1 MSGFPPDLRARSL
14 AALRDNTVDVLILG
28 GGINGA
34 GIARDL
40 GLRRQ
45 SNDSLQVA
53 LLDKAHFASGTSGR
67 NSQLIHGGL
76 RYLKYLK
83 MGLVKESLRERAILR
98 QIAPH
103 LVEPLAFLMPI
114 YSRIDKIKYGMGLS
128 MYDQLAGESNISR
141 HREVSKGEI
150 AQLEPTMSTKG
161 LVGGAIFYDC
171 HVHSARFVLEN
182 LFDAADN
189 GVSLANYT
197 DAKPLERTPDGPWRV
212 HCKDLLTGEE
222 FETRAKKLVD
232 ATGPWSQPGDSPPR
246 LVRGSH
252 IILNRLT
259 AEEHAIAYFDDNGR
273 IVFFIPWGSQ
283 KQLTLLGTTD
293 VDHKGDADSAH
304 ISKEEVDY
312 LLAIANKLYPT
323 SGPLKPLAAFSSLRP
338 LVSDGASS
346 ATEATREHKIWN
358 TKDNILRIQGGK
370 YTIYRHMSEEAVNMI
385 LKELSPWLNTPSRTA
400 TEPLCGNTPKALEK
414 LRHDAP
420 SLAEQ
425 YRLSRND
432 VELVI
437 REYGLHTP
445 DVLAMVPEE
454 DFGAIRRTE
463 FARLAFA
470 VQHEMAATLSDLLL
484 VSTYIGYD
492 RDWDMAQLEPYA
504 YLIGS
509 WMGWDTARQHEE
521 ALDVLHRIALPGD
534 GD

>member
-1 MSGFPPDLRARSL
+1 MSGFPPDLRTRSL
-14 AALRDNTVDVLILG
+14 AALRDNTIDVLILG

-53 LLDKAHFASGTSGR
+53 LVDKNHFASGTSGR

-83 MGLVKESLRERAILR
+83 MGLVKEALRERAILR

-114 YSRIDKIKYGMGLS
+114 YSRLDKIKYTMGLS
-128 MYDQLAGESNISR
+128 MYDQLAGDHNISK

-150 AQLEPTMSTKG
+150 SQLEPSLSTKG

-171 HVHSARFVLEN
+171 QVHSARFVLEN

-189 GVSLANYT
+189 GVFLANYVE
-197 DAKPLERTPDGPWRV
+197 ALPLDRQPDGFWRV
-212 HCKDLLTGEE
+212 QLKDRLTGEE
-222 FETRAKKLVD
+222 LELKAKKLVD
-232 ATGPWSQPGDSPPR
+232 ATGPWSHPGDSPPR

-252 IILNRLT
+252 IVLNRLT
-259 AEEHAIAYFDDNGR
+259 AEEHAIAYFDNDGR
-273 IVFFIPWGSQ
+273 IVFFIPWGTQ

-293 VDHKGDADSAH
+293 VDHKGDADSAR

-312 LLAIANKLYPT
+312 LLAIAHKLYPD
-323 SGPLKPLAAFSSLRP
+323 SGPLQPLAAFSSLRP
-338 LVSDGASS
+338 LVSDNSSS
-346 ATEATREHKIWN
+346 ATEASREHKIWN
-358 TKDNILRIQGGK
+358 TKDNILRVQGGK
-370 YTIYRHMSEEAVNMI
+370 YTIYRHMSEEAANMI
-385 LKELSPWLNTPSRTA
+385 MKELSPWLAKASATA
-400 TEPLCGNTPKALEK
+400 STPLCGNTPKALER
-414 LRHDAP
+414 LRHDIP
-420 SLAEQ
+420 TLAEQ

-432 VELVI
+432 VESII
-437 REYGLHTP
+437 RDYGLHTP
-445 DVLAMVPEE
+445 DVLAMTPEE

-470 VQHEMAATLSDLLL
+470 VQHEMAANLADILL
-484 VSTYIGYD
+484 VSTYIGYE
-492 RDWDMAQLEPYA
+492 REWDMAQLEPYA

-509 WMGWDTARQHEE
+509 WMGWDSARQHEE
-521 ALDVLHRIALPGD
+521 ALEVLHRVSVPKD
-534 GD
+534 SD

>member
-14 AALRDNTVDVLILG
+14 AALRDSTIDVLILG

-53 LLDKAHFASGTSGR
+53 LVDKGHFASGTSGR

-83 MGLVKESLRERAILR
+83 MGLVKESLRERAVLR

-114 YSRIDKIKYGMGLS
+114 YSRIDKLKYTMGLS
-128 MYDQLAGESNISR
+128 MYDQLAGDSNISR

-150 AQLEPTMSTKG
+150 AQLEPSISTKG

-171 HVHSARFVLEN
+171 QVHSARFVLEN
-182 LFDAADN
+182 LFDAALN
-189 GVSLANYT
+189 GVHLANYVEG
-197 DAKPLERTPDGPWRV
+197 KPVERMPDGMWRV
-212 HCKDLLTGEE
+212 QLTDLLTGEGLE
-222 FETRAKKLVD
+222 VRAKKVVD
-232 ATGPWSQPGDSPPR
+232 ATGPWSQPGESAPR

-259 AEEHAIAYFDDNGR
+259 AEEHALAYFDDNGR

-293 VDHKGDADSAH
+293 VEHKGNADDAR
-304 ISKEEVDY
+304 ISQEEVDY
-312 LLAIANKLYPT
+312 LLSIAQKLYPNAG
-323 SGPLKPLAAFSSLRP
+323 SLKPLGAFSSLRP
-338 LVSDGASS
+338 LVSDGSSS

-370 YTIYRHMSEEAVNMI
+370 YTIYRQMSEEAVNAI
-385 LKELSPWLNTPSRTA
+385 LKELSPWLATPSHTA
-400 TEPLCGNTPKALEK
+400 TQPLCGNTPKALER
-414 LRHDAP
+414 LRHDAN
-420 SLAEQ
+420 SLSEQ
-425 YRLSRND
+425 YRLSPAD
-432 VELVI
+432 VESVI

-445 DVLAMVPEE
+445 DVLAMTPEE
-454 DFGAIRRTE
+454 DFGSIRRTE
-463 FARLAFA
+463 FARIAFA
-470 VQHEMAATLSDLLL
+470 VQHEMAVRLADILL

-492 RDWDMAQLEPYA
+492 RHWDMAQLEPYA
-504 YLIGS
+504 YLVGS
-509 WMGWDTARQHEE
+509 WMGWDSARQHEE
-521 ALDVLHRIALPGD
+521 AQDVLQRVGLPGA